1 MMKTSN
7 PEHPFV
13 CAATIVTVLL
23 LSSSIAHAHTEGVID
38 GGGLFLG
45 FLHPIKGIDH
55 ILAMLA
61 VGMWGAQLGKPALWA
76 LPVAFPLV
84 MAMGGVLGIVG
95 IPLPGIEIGIAL
107 SVVVLGT
114 MIALCV
120 KVPLWGA
127 GIIVG
132 FFAIFHGHAHG
143 AELPDAAGALP
154 YSLGFVVATGL
165 IHLIGIGFGMIKEV
179 PKGEMLLR
187 GFGAA
192 FAIAGVYLLVGHLT
206 GA

>member
-1 MMKTSN
+1 MKPPQTKFQ
-7 PEHPFV
+7 FV
-13 CAATIVTVLL
+13 SAATIVTVLL
-23 LSSSIAHAHTEGVID
+23 LCTSIAHAHAEGAIND
-38 GGGLFLG
+38 GGLFLG

-95 IPLPGIEIGIAL
+95 VPLPGIEIGIAL
-107 SVVVLGT
+107 SVVGLGT
-114 MIALCV
+114 LIALRV
-120 KVPLWGA
+120 KTPLWVA

-165 IHLIGIGFGMIKEV
+165 IHLTGIGFGMVKEV
-179 PKGEMLLR
+179 PRGETVLR
-187 GFGAA
+187 GLGAA
-192 FAIAGVYLLVGHLT
+192 FAVAGVYLLIGHLT

>member
-1 MMKTSN
+1 MK
-7 PEHPFV
+7 PPQKKFQFV
-13 CAATIVTVLL
+13 SATTIVTALL
-23 LSSSIAHAHTEGVID
+23 LCSSMAHAHTEGAIND
-38 GGGLFLG
+38 GGLFLG
-45 FLHPIKGIDH
+45 FLHPAKGIDH

-95 IPLPGIEIGIAL
+95 VPLPGIEIGIAL
-107 SVVVLGT
+107 SVVGLGT
-114 MIALCV
+114 LIALRV
-120 KVPLWGA
+120 KTPLWAA
-127 GIIVG
+127 GVIVG

-154 YSLGFVVATGL
+154 YSLGFVVATGI

-179 PKGEMLLR
+179 PRGETILR

-206 GA
+206 GT